1 VWGRLCC
8 RDGGIAGVE
17 ERDAVN
23 TRELARTLLMVLVL
37 GVVGVVAYAQDEVL
51 DENGETAPRPWGP
64 MEPADEVPAD
74 DMPVEDVPV
83 DEVPVDEVPVEE
95 PVEELPEEPPVL
107 APTVPA
113 PSRPMP
119 IRPQPIRPQS
129 VMPSRGTERFVPP
142 PPSSEIT
149 SNPSNNLPKEGQTA
163 STPVSFDF
171 DNVQLSTVI
180 EAIARMTGKNFDV
193 DPNIGSIP
201 VTVITHDE
209 IPPELA
215 YQVLESIL
223 STRGFSLM
231 ETLDGHLVKV
241 VKTGDAREKTH
252 MGEGADPIP
261 ERYDTLQ
268 TNVVTVQYANAQDLA
283 TILTVL
289 GSSVCRVDS
298 YLPTNTLII
307 NDTADGMRRIASFLE
322 EVDVPG
328 SETEMEIFTLEYTR
342 AEVLADQID
351 QVLMGGTQAHQGAQA
366 AARTPT
372 TSPVR
377 PTRPTVPGAS
387 APLVIG
393 AREEILRIVSDERLN
408 ALIAV
413 ATSGMMERVRD
424 LVDRLDTPTPY
435 EANNMHVYELMNAD
449 AEGVETALN
458 ALVGTQ
464 PRKGAEG
471 GTQTGEIQPFEKKVL
486 ITRYE
491 QTNALLVL
499 ASPQDYNLLR
509 EVIAMLDVP
518 TRQVHIQ
525 AIILQVEITDNYTL
539 SVETAAFQKD
549 THGVVGLNNV
559 AKLAEVLTKGPLTA
573 LGGSGLNMGYLDGT
587 TQVVIPSADGTLTP
601 VTIPNVPLLL
611 TAIDKM
617 TDLDVLSQPNLTTQ
631 DNETAKI
638 IVGQEVPVP
647 TMRSGYSYNPRYS
660 DNTNNYS
667 NLSSYGGGISRED
680 VGVKMTVT
688 PHINEGDYIS
698 TEVEIEVSSIA
709 SGGEIDVN
717 ELGPTFSKSSIENNV
732 VVKDG
737 STAIIG
743 GLITENTGHSKT
755 QTPVLGD
762 LPLVGWLF
770 GARGTTRLKQNL
782 VVLMTPH
789 IIKEGM
795 ELERLTAH
803 RMNEFR
809 DANVDALF
817 EKGFIKK
824 IKKRQYM
831 RSESRPGMAVGEQ
844 FDPDAEVFGR
854 GDIKR

>member
-1 VWGRLCC
+1 
-8 RDGGIAGVE
+8 
-17 ERDAVN
+17 
-23 TRELARTLLMVLVL
+23 
-37 GVVGVVAYAQDEVL
+37 
-51 DENGETAPRPWGP
+51 
-64 MEPADEVPAD
+64 
-74 DMPVEDVPV
+74 
-83 DEVPVDEVPVEE
+83 
-95 PVEELPEEPPVL
+95 
-107 APTVPA
+107 
-113 PSRPMP
+113 
-119 IRPQPIRPQS
+119 
-129 VMPSRGTERFVPP
+129 
-142 PPSSEIT
+142 
-149 SNPSNNLPKEGQTA
+149 
-163 STPVSFDF
+163 
-171 DNVQLSTVI
+171 
-180 EAIARMTGKNFDV
+180 
-193 DPNIGSIP
+193 
-201 VTVITHDE
+201 
-209 IPPELA
+209 
-215 YQVLESIL
+215 
-223 STRGFSLM
+223 
-231 ETLDGHLVKV
+231 
-241 VKTGDAREKTH
+241 
-252 MGEGADPIP
+252 
-261 ERYDTLQ
+261 
-268 TNVVTVQYANAQDLA
+268 
-283 TILTVL
+283 
-289 GSSVCRVDS
+289 
-298 YLPTNTLII
+298 
-307 NDTADGMRRIASFLE
+307 
-322 EVDVPG
+322 
-328 SETEMEIFTLEYTR
+328 
-342 AEVLADQID
+342 
-351 QVLMGGTQAHQGAQA
+351 
-366 AARTPT
+366 
-372 TSPVR
+372 
-377 PTRPTVPGAS
+377 
-387 APLVIG
+387 
-393 AREEILRIVSDERLN
+393 
-408 ALIAV
+408 
-413 ATSGMMERVRD
+413 
-424 LVDRLDTPTPY
+424 
-435 EANNMHVYELMNAD
+435 
-449 AEGVETALN
+449 
-458 ALVGTQ
+458 
-464 PRKGAEG
+464 
-471 GTQTGEIQPFEKKVL
+471 
-486 ITRYE
+486 
-491 QTNALLVL
+491 
-499 ASPQDYNLLR
+499 
-509 EVIAMLDVP
+509 
-518 TRQVHIQ
+518 
-525 AIILQVEITDNYTL
+525 LQVEITDNYTL